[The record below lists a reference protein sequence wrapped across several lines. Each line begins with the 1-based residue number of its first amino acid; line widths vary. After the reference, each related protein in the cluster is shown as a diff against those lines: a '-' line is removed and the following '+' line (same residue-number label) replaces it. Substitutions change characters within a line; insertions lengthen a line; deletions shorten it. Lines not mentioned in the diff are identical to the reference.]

1 MAGLKSPMNEKG
13 SNKMTEI
20 HDTAQPG
27 AGENPAINGKP
38 SLPPRLASELHAH
51 GYLRERLKAEFPD
64 LDDETLADTLE
75 GETGLNEALAALIR
89 SREEDL
95 GLITG
100 LKARL
105 EALKGRLERFQD
117 RAETKR
123 RLVADVMSRAEI
135 KRLVEADFTVSLRM
149 TPPSLLIEDEEAIPA
164 DYWKP
169 QPPKLDRI
177 ALGDALRAGQKVEGA
192 VLGAS
197 RPSITIRIA

>member
-1 MAGLKSPMNEKG
+1 MAGLKSPVNEKG
-13 SNKMTEI
+13 SDKMTEI
-20 HDTAQPG
+20 HEAAQSVT
-27 AGENPAINGKP
+27 EEMPAMIGKS
-38 SLPPRLASELHAH
+38 SLPPRLAAELHAH

-75 GETGLNEALAALIR
+75 GETELNAALAALIR

-95 GLITG
+95 SLITG

-105 EALKGRLERFQD
+105 DALKGRLERFQE
-117 RAETKR
+117 RAEAKR

-135 KRLVEADFTVSLRM
+135 KRLVEADFTVSLRT
-149 TPPSLLIEDEEAIPA
+149 TPPSLQIEEEEAIPA
-164 DYWKP
+164 DFWKP

-177 ALGDALRAGQKVEGA
+177 ALGDALRAGRKVEGA
-192 VLGAS
+192 ALSAG